1 MLEVPTPEAS
11 ETLLSFKHQ
20 VCPLSD
26 EAHGGFG
33 LVVADEVV
41 GSEIGIGGAVARHE
55 AECDAPEQRRVWATG
70 TCPGIV

>member
-41 GSEIGIGGAVARHE
+41 GSEIGIAGAVASS
-55 AECDAPEQRRVWATG
+55 DQTPSSFWVG
-70 TCPGIV
+70 NS